1 MKDKGS
7 ILIFTLW
14 VLIILAILSI
24 VLSRRASSDI
34 SLSRRESRSIK
45 ATYFAKAGI
54 FKMLA
59 ELTKDANTYNAL
71 NGDWN
76 RNEENPK
83 ELMLGG
89 DTVLYGASD
98 EGARLNLNAIDLKI
112 EQLVALGIDENIAEA
127 VVKYKDQKKDNN
139 GFEFIEE
146 LFLVEGM
153 TRETFSAIKESAS
166 VYRNKNSKININT
179 AKEEVLAAVI
189 GDEGLVQDVLDYR
202 RGLDGE
208 DATDDDGIFRDASEI
223 TVNIQGLDPALFI
236 VKSDIF
242 RIWSKSISS
251 DNEEIFKRAEAVIDR
266 QSGKIYH
273 WKED

>member
-1 MKDKGS
+1 MKNKGS

-59 ELTKDANTYNAL
+59 ELTKDTDTYNSL

-83 ELMLGG
+83 ELMLGN

-112 EQLVALGIDENIAEA
+112 EQLVALGIDERIAEA
-127 VVKYKDQKKDNN
+127 
-139 GFEFIEE
+139 
-146 LFLVEGM
+146 
-153 TRETFSAIKESAS
+153 
-166 VYRNKNSKININT
+166 
-179 AKEEVLAAVI
+179 
-189 GDEGLVQDVLDYR
+189 
-202 RGLDGE
+202 
-208 DATDDDGIFRDASEI
+208 
-223 TVNIQGLDPALFI
+223 I
-236 VKSDIF
+236 V
-242 RIWSKSISS
+242 
-251 DNEEIFKRAEAVIDR
+251 
-266 QSGKIYH
+266 
-273 WKED
+273 

>member
-1 MKDKGS
+1 MKNKGS

-59 ELTKDANTYNAL
+59 ELTKDTDTYNSL

-83 ELMLGG
+83 ELMLGS

-112 EQLVALGIDENIAEA
+112 EQLVALGIDERIAEA
-127 VVKYKDQKKDNN
+127 IVEYKKRKGDK
-139 GFEFIEE
+139 GFEFMEE

-153 TRETFSAIKESAS
+153 MRETFSAIEESVT
-166 VYRNKNSKININT
+166 VYRKNNPKININT
-179 AKEEVLAAVI
+179 SGERVLAAVI
-189 GDEGLVQDVLDYR
+189 GDEGLVGDVLEYR
-202 RGLDGE
+202 RGPDGE
-208 DATDDDGIFRDASEI
+208 NATDDDGIFRDASDI
-223 TVNIQGLDPALFI
+223 TVNIQGLNPALFI

-242 RIWSKSISS
+242 RIWAKAISS

>member
-1 MKDKGS
+1 MKNKGS

-34 SLSRRESRSIK
+34 MLSRRESRSIK

-59 ELTKDANTYNAL
+59 ELTKDTDTYNSL

-83 ELMLGG
+83 ELTLGS

-98 EGARLNLNAIDLKI
+98 EGARLNLNAVDLKI
-112 EQLVALGIDENIAEA
+112 EQLVALGTDESIARA
-127 VVKYKDQKKDNN
+127 IVKYKDGKDNKR
-139 GFEFIEE
+139 FEFIEE

-153 TRETFSAIKESAS
+153 PREAFEAIKESVT
-166 VYRNKNSKININT
+166 VYRESDSKININT
-179 AKEEVLAAVI
+179 ADEKVLGAI
-189 GDEGLVQDVLDYR
+189 IKDEGLVGDVLEYR

-208 DATDDDGIFRDASEI
+208 DATDDDGIFRDTSDI
-223 TVNIQGLDPALFI
+223 TVNIQNLDPALFI

-242 RIWSKSISS
+242 RIWAKAISPGG
-251 DNEEIFKRAEAVIDR
+251 EEIFKRAEAVIDR

>member
-1 MKDKGS
+1 VKNKGS

-59 ELTKDANTYNAL
+59 ELTKDTDTYNSL

-83 ELMLGG
+83 ELTLGS

-98 EGARLNLNAIDLKI
+98 EGARLNLNAVDLKI
-112 EQLVALGIDENIAEA
+112 EQLVALGTDESIARA
-127 VVKYKDQKKDNN
+127 IVKYKDRKDNKK
-139 GFEFIEE
+139 FEFIEE

-153 TRETFSAIKESAS
+153 PREAFEAIKESAT
-166 VYRNKNSKININT
+166 VYRESDSKININT
-179 AKEEVLAAVI
+179 ADEKVLGAI
-189 GDEGLVQDVLDYR
+189 IKDESLVQDVLEYR

-208 DATDDDGIFRDASEI
+208 DATDDDGIFRDTSDI
-223 TVNIQGLDPALFI
+223 TVNIQNLDPALFI

-242 RIWSKSISS
+242 RIWAKAISPGG
-251 DNEEIFKRAEAVIDR
+251 EEIFKRAEAVINR

>member
-1 MKDKGS
+1 MKNKGS

-24 VLSRRASSDI
+24 ALSRRASSDI

-59 ELTKDANTYNAL
+59 ELTKDTDTYNSL

-83 ELMLGG
+83 ELMLGS

-112 EQLVALGIDENIAEA
+112 EQLVALGIDERIAEA
-127 VVKYKDQKKDNN
+127 IVEYKKRKGDK
-139 GFEFIEE
+139 GFEFMEE

-153 TRETFSAIKESAS
+153 MRETFSAIEESVT
-166 VYRNKNSKININT
+166 VYRKNNPKININT
-179 AKEEVLAAVI
+179 SGERVLAAVI
-189 GDEGLVQDVLDYR
+189 GDEGLVGDVLEYR
-202 RGLDGE
+202 RGPDGE
-208 DATDDDGIFRDASEI
+208 NATDDDGIFRDASDI
-223 TVNIQGLDPALFI
+223 TVNIQGLNPALFI

-242 RIWSKSISS
+242 RIWAKAISS

>member
-1 MKDKGS
+1 MKNKGS

-14 VLIILAILSI
+14 VLIILVILSI

-34 SLSRRESRSIK
+34 SLSRRESRNIK

-59 ELTKDANTYNAL
+59 ELTKDTDTYNAL

-83 ELMLGG
+83 ELTLGS

-98 EGARLNLNAIDLKI
+98 EGARLNLNAIGLTS
-112 EQLVALGIDENIAEA
+112 EQLVRLGADERMAEA
-127 VVKYKDQKKDNN
+127 IVKYKKRKGDK

-153 TRETFSAIKESAS
+153 TRETFETIKESVT
-166 VYRNKNSKININT
+166 VYRESEPKININT
-179 AKEEVLAAVI
+179 AGEKVLAAVI

-208 DATDDDGIFRDASEI
+208 GETGDDGIFRDTSDI
-223 TVNIQGLDPALFI
+223 TINIQGLDPALFI

-242 RIWSKSISS
+242 RIWAKAISPG
-251 DNEEIFKRAEAVIDR
+251 NEEIFKRAEAVIDR

>member
-1 MKDKGS
+1 MKNKGS

-24 VLSRRASSDI
+24 ALSRRASSDI
-34 SLSRRESRSIK
+34 SLSMRESRSIK

-59 ELTKDANTYNAL
+59 ELTKDTDTYNSL

-83 ELMLGG
+83 ELMLGS

-98 EGARLNLNAIDLKI
+98 EGARLNLNAIDLTS
-112 EQLVALGIDENIAEA
+112 EQLVVLGTDESIARA
-127 VVKYKDQKKDNN
+127 IVKYKDGKDNKR
-139 GFEFIEE
+139 FEFIEE

-153 TRETFSAIKESAS
+153 TREAFEAIKESVT
-166 VYRNKNSKININT
+166 VYRKNSSKININT
-179 AKEEVLAAVI
+179 AGEEVLAAVI
-189 GDEGLVQDVLDYR
+189 KDEGLVQDVLEYR
-202 RGLDGE
+202 RGFDGE
-208 DATDDDGIFRDASEI
+208 DATDDDGIFRDTSDI
-223 TVNIQGLDPALFI
+223 TVNIQNLDPALFI

-242 RIWSKSISS
+242 RIWAKSISS
-251 DNEEIFKRAEAVIDR
+251 GSEEIFKRAEAVIDR
-266 QSGKIYH
+266 ESGKIYH
-273 WKED
+273 WRED